1 VILIQG
7 VSKKYG
13 EKFVLRNVNL
23 SIGAGDFVSMIGP
36 SGAGKSTLL
45 RMLIKESVFHTGKI
59 FVDGED
65 IDFIRGNQIAQYRRK
80 IGVVFQDFK
89 LLPQKTAFENI
100 AFALEMV
107 GKTTREIN
115 EIVPKVLA
123 LVSLEDKAHHFPSEL
138 SGGEQQR
145 VAIARALIHQPKI
158 LFADEP
164 IGNLDYGTGWEII
177 QLLQRINNFGTTV
190 VMATHDQTFVNTIR
204 RRVVAL
210 EDGMVVRDQAAGR
223 YVS

>member
-1 VILIQG
+1 MILIQG

>member
-1 VILIQG
+1 MILIQG

-164 IGNLDYGTGWEII
+164 TGNLDYGTGWEII